1 MVKGIP
7 KYLKEY
13 YKELEAGI
21 KQTYIN
27 KVKNPEIKK
36 QMEKEMEDYFVNDKG
51 KFVKKPARLRKFYK
65 KSKGGSMSKG
75 TAFINSLYKDK
86 L

>member
-1 MVKGIP
+1 MKKLIP

-13 YKELEAGI
+13 HKELEAGI

-36 QMEKEMEDYFVNDKG
+36 QMEKEMEGYFVNDKG
-51 KFVKKPARLRKFYK
+51 KFVKKFIK

-86 L
+86 M